1 MNKAGATEAVARFAA
16 TTVLADIPVVAREAA
31 KLNILDTLGVSLA
44 ASRTEAARALA
55 GWVREEEG
63 PPRASVIGHGF
74 RTSAQLAALVN
85 GHAAHA
91 LDLDEGFHWGTPT
104 LPAAL
109 AAGEAAGCSGARL
122 LQALIVGREISARL
136 DAAFDSA
143 RTGGRGPTFRGW
155 HHTGT
160 NGSLASAAAA
170 GVVLGLDTRQMQWA
184 LGHAAN
190 MACGLRANMGT
201 HAKGIAAGNPAR
213 NGVVAATLAQ
223 RNFTAEEA
231 ILEVSEGFAMAFCLE
246 GEATWEPL
254 TKDLGRSFVDEGG
267 PTARIFASC
276 GPSHRPVEAVLN
288 LAREHKLKAD
298 DVEAIECDPH
308 SFAMRRH
315 NPQDSPAA
323 QYCLEYVLC
332 AALLD
337 GAMGAR
343 QVMDERVRSA
353 DVQGLMKRLRFIPID
368 APPHGTPKESLTLH
382 LRDGRHVTTEIQHAK
397 RINTQSEIEAKYFDC
412 ATLAIPR
419 EAAEK
424 LRDAVLRLET
434 AQGIT
439 SIMDIPRG

>member
-1 MNKAGATEAVARFAA
+1 MNGATEALARFAA
-16 TTVLADIPVVAREAA
+16 TTRLEEIPSVAREAA

-44 ASRTEAARALA
+44 ASQTEACRALA
-55 GWVREEEG
+55 QWVREEEG
-63 PPRASVIGHGF
+63 PPRASVIGQGF
-74 RTSAQLAALVN
+74 RTSAQLAALAN

-91 LDLDEGFHWGTPT
+91 LDLDEGYHWGTPT

-109 AAGEAAGCSGARL
+109 AAGEPARCSGAKL
-122 LQALIVGREISARL
+122 LQALILGREISYRL

-143 RTGGRGPTFRGW
+143 RVDGRGPTFRGW

-160 NGSLASAAAA
+160 NGSLAAAVAA
-170 GVVLGLDTRQMQWA
+170 GVMLGLDTRQMQWA

-213 NGVVAATLAQ
+213 NGMVAAALAQ

-254 TKDLGRSFVDEGG
+254 TADLGQRYVDEGG

-276 GPSHRPVEAVLN
+276 GPSHRPVEAVIN
-288 LAREHKLKAD
+288 LAREHNLRPD
-298 DVEAIECDPH
+298 DVEAIECEPH

-315 NPQDSPAA
+315 DPQDSPAA
-323 QYCLEYVLC
+323 QYCLEYVLS

-337 GAMGAR
+337 GAMGAK

-353 DVQGLMKRLRFIPID
+353 DVQALMKRLRFIPID
-368 APPHGTPKESLTLH
+368 APRHGSPKERLTLH
-382 LRDGRHVTTEIQHAK
+382 LRDGRRVTTEIEHAK
-397 RINTQSEIEAKYFDC
+397 RINAPAEIEAKYFDC
-412 ATLAIPR
+412 ATMAISR

-424 LRDAVLRLET
+424 LRDTVLRLESLPD
-434 AQGIT
+434 IT
-439 SIMDIPRG
+439 SIMDIARG

>member
-1 MNKAGATEAVARFAA
+1 MKGSTEALARFAA
-16 TTVLADIPVVAREAA
+16 TTGLEDIPSVAREAA
-31 KLNILDTLGVSLA
+31 KLNILDTLGVCLA
-44 ASRTEAARALA
+44 ASRTAACQAL
-55 GWVREEEG
+55 GQWVRDEEG
-63 PPRASVIGHGF
+63 PPRASVIGQGF

-85 GHAAHA
+85 GHEAHA

-109 AAGEAAGCSGARL
+109 AVAEPARVSGATL
-122 LQALIVGREISARL
+122 LKALILGREISHRL

-160 NGSLASAAAA
+160 NGSLASAVAA
-170 GVVLGLDTRQMQWA
+170 GAVLGLDTRQMQWA

-213 NGVVAATLAQ
+213 NGVVAATLAK

-254 TKDLGRSFVDEGG
+254 TKDLGQRYVDEGG

-288 LAREHKLKAD
+288 LAREHNLKAE

-315 NPQDSPAA
+315 DPQDSPAA

-337 GAMGAR
+337 GAMGAQ
-343 QVMDERVRSA
+343 QVMDERVRAA
-353 DVQGLMKRLRFIPID
+353 DVQGLMRRLRFIPIE
-368 APPHGTPKESLTLH
+368 APPHGTPTERLTLH
-382 LRDGRHVTTEIQHAK
+382 LKDGRRVSTEIQHAK
-397 RINTQSEIEAKYFDC
+397 RINTPAEIEAKYFEC
-412 ATLAIPR
+412 ATLAISR
-419 EAAEK
+419 ESAEK
-424 LRDAVLRLET
+424 LRDTVLRIESLPDIT
-434 AQGIT
+434 A
-439 SIMDIPRG
+439 IMDIARG

>member
-1 MNKAGATEAVARFAA
+1 MKGATEALARFAA
-16 TTVLADIPVVAREAA
+16 TTRLEDIPSVAQEAV
-31 KLNILDTLGVSLA
+31 KLNMLDTLGVCLA
-44 ASRTEAARALA
+44 ASRTEAAMALA
-55 GWVREEEG
+55 QWVREEEG
-63 PPRASVIGHGF
+63 PARASVIGEGF

-91 LDLDEGFHWGTPT
+91 LDLDEGYHWGTPT

-109 AAGEAAGCSGARL
+109 ALGEPARCTGARL
-122 LQALIVGREISARL
+122 LQALIVGREVSYRL

-160 NGSLASAAAA
+160 NGSLAAAAAA
-170 GVVLGLDTRQMQWA
+170 GVMLGLDTRQMQWA

-213 NGVVAATLAQ
+213 NGVVAASLAQ

-254 TKDLGRSFVDEGG
+254 TQDLGKRFVDEGG
-267 PTARIFASC
+267 PTARIYASC

-288 LAREHKLKAD
+288 LAREHNLKAE

-315 NPQDSPAA
+315 DPQFSPAA

-332 AALLD
+332 VALLD

-353 DVQGLMKRLRFIPID
+353 DIQGLIKRLRFIPLE
-368 APPHGTPKESLTLH
+368 APPHGTPKERLTLH
-382 LRDGRHVTTEIQHAK
+382 LRDGRRVTTEIERPK
-397 RINTQSEIEAKYFDC
+397 RITTQAEIEAKYFDC
-412 ATLAIPR
+412 ATIAVSR
-419 EAAEK
+419 QTAEQ
-424 LRDAVLRLET
+424 LRDTVLQIEG
-434 AQGIT
+434 AP
-439 SIMDIPRG
+439 DIAGLMGLVRG